1 MTGTQGGEFM
11 GIAATGKHFTV
22 SGVGILCL
30 SEGKVAEA
38 QLSWDRL
45 RLLEQ
50 LGAAPKPG

>member
-22 SGVGILCL
+22 SGVSILRL